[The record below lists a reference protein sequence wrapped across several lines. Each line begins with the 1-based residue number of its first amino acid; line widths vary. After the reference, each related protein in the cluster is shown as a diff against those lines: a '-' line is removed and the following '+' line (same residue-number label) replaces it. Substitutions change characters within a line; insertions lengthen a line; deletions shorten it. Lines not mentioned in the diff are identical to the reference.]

1 MTNREYIEFQGIKFF
16 YHPFYKDYL
25 ASKCGKI
32 LSLKRNQKR
41 ILKPGK
47 NGKSNYLIFCLYE
60 KNKKKFYLVHR
71 FIFETFKGEIPSD
84 KQADHIDNCKENNS
98 ISNLQLLTPSENMR
112 KSHFKIKVISLN
124 IESGEEK
131 IFDSLTQAAK
141 FYQIHKSSVSMICR
155 KIRKTCKSK
164 KDGERYKFS
173 YL

>member
-32 LSLKRNQKR
+32 LSLKRKQKR

-60 KNKKKFYLVHR
+60 KNKKKIYLVHR

-84 KQADHIDNCKENNS
+84 KQTDHIDNNKENNS
-98 ISNLQLLTPSENMR
+98 LSNLQLLSPSENTK
-112 KSHFKIKVISLN
+112 KSHFKKKVISFNLEN
-124 IESGEEK
+124 KEE
-131 IFDSLTQAAK
+131 ITFDSLKEAAE

-155 KIRKTCKSK
+155 KIIKTTKSK
-164 KDGERYKFS
+164 KDGKRYKFF